1 MNLTMADPAERSYKS
16 PVVFFMLKSHS
27 ECTLAYVD
35 GSANKQKQ
43 RVSFT
48 SHVSHAVY
56 IFCLS

>member
-1 MNLTMADPAERSYKS
+1 MADPAERSYKS